1 MLFKSFFVATVA
13 ALAVNAQS
21 GTVTSGSAVP
31 TASGAVSPCILAC
44 STQAAAQSD
53 CISYTN
59 LTCVCSSTAFQT
71 AAGTCLQANCTAAE
85 VAQANALQQDE
96 CATRTSFFPK
106 CVLGLMITVSNS
118 SSTTTSSSVKSSATT
133 ASSAK
138 SSAATSSG
146 AATGLA
152 PSLALNSGFG
162 GLVALAGIL
171 IGAALVV

>member
-96 CATRTSFFPK
+96 CAT
-106 CVLGLMITVSNS
+106 LSNS